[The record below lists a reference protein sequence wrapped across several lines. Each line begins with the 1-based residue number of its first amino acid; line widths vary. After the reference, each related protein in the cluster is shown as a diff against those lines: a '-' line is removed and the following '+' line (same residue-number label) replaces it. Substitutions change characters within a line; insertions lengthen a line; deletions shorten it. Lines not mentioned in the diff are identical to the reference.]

1 MLKGAYSRK
10 RTLTADLTRN
20 AIHRPDMDQDP
31 PNPIID
37 HPEQIL
43 LGGIATGTAPESQ
56 LDLPMAVPKE
66 SSLNW
71 YQRASVL
78 EATMARLGTIKD
90 KYADRNLLILQLWAE
105 RDGSKGA
112 AKKVS
117 LLART
122 TVWVVLRVLGRA
134 KKGDFERLAIERPA
148 GRKGRRQQ
156 IIDALRSGTAPEAV
170 ALSFKVH
177 RTTVA
182 RACRQISI
190 SRKPGRIT
198 PAA

>member
-43 LGGIATGTAPESQ
+43 LGGIA
-56 LDLPMAVPKE
+56 MAVPKE